1 MPKNKFQDA
10 VFTAIMAAVMVYGM
24 IVYNVAWNTDGVS
37 AMTFLAALHEMP
49 IMFPI
54 AFVLEFFIV
63 GKLAAAK
70 EAGATKVLIPKQN
83 WKENYH
89 NLGIEVIP
97 VATVQELLGAVFLSE
112 GAALSEGI
120 DFLQEKEI
128 G

>member
-63 GKLAAAK
+63 GKVFKFAQF
-70 EAGATKVLIPKQN
+70 GQ
-83 WKENYH
+83 
-89 NLGIEVIP
+89 LGYP
-97 VATVQELLGAVFLSE
+97 AVV
-112 GAALSEGI
+112 
-120 DFLQEKEI
+120 DFGSNQV
-128 G
+128 